1 MNAHQAGRILICG
14 IGGGGC
20 AMLGAIAQGWTE
32 ALPECAVV
40 HSDAESLTAAGVAQS
55 VLLGGTVRL
64 GVSTGGDVARGR
76 RLAESSERELRQL
89 VADRDLVILIATLGG
104 GTGSAVA
111 PYLATLARE
120 SGALTLVFCA
130 TPLRFEGP
138 QRQANADLALHELNR
153 AADAVVVFPNQRLAE
168 WFGGKVSIAEA
179 FDRVNNIIG
188 RHVRAVWN
196 AIQRP
201 GLLRADLMDLRHM
214 VERGNG
220 VLSVAHGEGQGDA
233 RAEAA
238 LAELVESPLME
249 GGSVLSSAA
258 GLFVA
263 IAGGSDLRLEEIEM
277 IAEQLRRRARPDVE
291 FNLGAAISP
300 AYEGRLAITLLA
312 SETLS
317 ESAPAAPAPAEA
329 GQAIPAAAESGSA
342 PAAKPARRG
351 RGGAKKQ
358 SELPLEPQQ
367 QGRFANITPTV
378 HGGEDLDLPT
388 FRRRRIDLS
397 AL

>member
-1 MNAHQAGRILICG
+1 MKETGRILICG

-32 ALPECAVV
+32 ELPACAVV

-76 RLAESSERELRQL
+76 RLAESSERELREL
-89 VADRDLVILIATLGG
+89 VANRDLVILIATLGG

-120 SGALTLVFCA
+120 SGALTLAFCA

-138 QRQANADLALHELNR
+138 QRQANADLALHELHR
-153 AADAVVVFPNQRLAE
+153 TADAVVVFPNQRLAE

-179 FDRVNNIIG
+179 FDRVNEIIG
-188 RHVRAVWN
+188 RHVRAVWS
-196 AIQRP
+196 ALRRP

-220 VLSVAHGEGQGDA
+220 VLSVAHGEGQGES
-233 RAEAA
+233 RADAA
-238 LAELVESPLME
+238 LRELVESPLME
-249 GGSVLSSAA
+249 GGSVLSTAA

-263 IAGGSDLRLEEIEM
+263 IAGGSDLRLEEIET
-277 IAEQLRRRARPDVE
+277 IADQLRRRARPDVE
-291 FNLGAAISP
+291 FNLGAAICP

-312 SETLS
+312 SETLA
-317 ESAPAAPAPAEA
+317 APVVPAPAPAE
-329 GQAIPAAAESGSA
+329 GTEPVPPATEDA
-342 PAAKPARRG
+342 AAKPPRRG

-358 SELPLEPQQ
+358 SELPLEPPQ
-367 QGRFANITPTV
+367 QGRFANISPTV
-378 HGGEDLDLPT
+378 HGGEDLDQPT